1 MYSTF
6 KANAPSSENSRP
18 PKPKRAQVT
27 RACVACRVARAKC
40 DTVRPCRNC
49 EKSGRECVSSGAA
62 STTSQRPASAQI
74 REIDRLRAKVQQL
87 EEQANRQQHTPQTTP
102 PTEGLHATHSHP
114 DTCNWRGI
122 AVNGLQ
128 YGPISDQAFCH
139 RLSLAVP
146 QLDVFPPKPPT
157 GLLNSSTVDLRICDR
172 LERSQQD
179 YFFDLFWLSYHINF
193 PALDEADFR
202 NLYASLW
209 HDERTRDPDPL
220 VDIILALKMQYAFS
234 YLGEDGSAGEE
245 AAVAGKA
252 FYHRCQAA
260 LSEMSE
266 TPSTKAVQCIFFSAV
281 YLSFA
286 RCYNAAHTMVKTA
299 GNMLKTLSTDALD
312 PAAQGLHARLY
323 RCISTQN
330 IRLSFKL
337 GRFEPTQATLQSS
350 LAQTP
355 EEFDHLDFEGSPYHI
370 HLLRLCCVAHSIYN
384 NFIAAISPLLVV
396 EDTFHTSPA
405 VRDQCAAILATEMK
419 ALDDW
424 VSQVPASLKTPRLS
438 GSQPFSTDRSKLNFL
453 DSEQQWLQRQRLA
466 LECQYHAFCITLLRP
481 FINFSPTSV
490 KGTFNADSNCIRCV
504 NHAVTLSSVISQG
517 MRETDILKGCYQAF
531 EWQQDATYALAAFA
545 LAYPVCPPTPGAR
558 KILVEAGQTFGC
570 FGKGKPAAVRMGIL
584 AKEFDGKVKER
595 MAKFRGVMDH
605 QLTPAD
611 SVGRD
616 QHQNIDPT
624 LQEAGLTALGELSP
638 SALPSVWSSGVY
650 ESQLWPMDT
659 PGSLDVWS
667 SFMGDLGGHQ
677 GEAGV

>member
-6 KANAPSSENSRP
+6 KASAPPSETSRP

-49 EKSGRECVSSGAA
+49 EKSGRECVSNGNA
-62 STTSQRPASAQI
+62 STTSRRPASAQV

-87 EEQANRQQHTPQTTP
+87 EARANRQQQTPQTTP
-102 PTEGLHATHSHP
+102 PTEGLHAAHSHP
-114 DTCNWRGI
+114 ATCNWREI
-122 AVNGLQ
+122 TVNGLQ

-139 RLSLAVP
+139 RISLAVP
-146 QLDVFPPKPPT
+146 LVDVSPPKPT
-157 GLLNSSTVDLRICDR
+157 DVLRSTTDLRVCDR

-179 YFFDLFWLSYHINF
+179 YFFDLFWLSYHVNF

-202 NLYASLW
+202 DLYASLW
-209 HDERTRDPDPL
+209 HDESTRDPDPL
-220 VDIILALKMQYAFS
+220 VDIILALNMQYAFS

-260 LSEMSE
+260 LSEMGE
-266 TPSTKAVQCIFFSAV
+266 TPSTKTVQCMFFSAV

-299 GNMLKTLSTDALD
+299 GNMLKTLSADALD
-312 PAAQGLHARLY
+312 PAAQGLHARLS
-323 RCISTQN
+323 RCIYTQD

-337 GRFEPTQATLQSS
+337 GRFEPTQAMLQSS
-350 LAQTP
+350 LEQPP
-355 EEFDHLDFEGSPYHI
+355 EEFDRLDFEGSPYHV
-370 HLLRLCCVAHSIYN
+370 HLQRLCCVAHAIYN
-384 NFIAAISPLLVV
+384 NFIAAVSPLLAAP
-396 EDTFHTSPA
+396 DTFDTSPA
-405 VRDQCAAILATEMK
+405 IRDECAAILAAEMK

-424 VSQVPASLKTPRLS
+424 VSQVPALLKTPRLS

-453 DSEQQWLQRQRLA
+453 DSDQQWLQRQRLA

-481 FINFSPTSV
+481 FIHFSPTPV

-504 NHAVTLSSVISQG
+504 NHAVLLVSMIAQG
-517 MRETDILKGCYQAF
+517 LTKTDILKGCYQAF
-531 EWQQDATYALAAFA
+531 EWQQDATYALAGFA
-545 LAYPVCPPTPGAR
+545 LAYPVCPPTTSAR
-558 KILVEAGQTFGC
+558 KALAEAGQTFFEC
-570 FGKGKPAAVRMGIL
+570 FGHGKPAAVRMGML
-584 AKEFDGKVKER
+584 TQEFGRKVRER
-595 MAKFRGVMDH
+595 VAKFRGVTDP
-605 QLTPAD
+605 QLTPTD
-611 SVGRD
+611 NMGRD
-616 QHQNIDPT
+616 QSQNIDPT
-624 LQEAGLTALGELSP
+624 LQEAGLADLGELDP
-638 SALPSVWSSGVY
+638 STLPSVWSSGMD
-650 ESQLWPMDT
+650 EGQLWPMDT

-667 SFMGDLGGHQ
+667 SFMGDLGEHH